1 MLHSALTGL
10 PTWSPAHPPTLHP
23 PTQVRLIGTFADAR
37 HTAYLVLELL
47 PGGDLF
53 AQVVARWQPTDGA
66 PAEGYTEE
74 GVRALLRM
82 ALSALA
88 FIHGRR
94 VVHRDIKPENLLLL
108 DRRGGLLDL
117 RLCDFG
123 AAQVLPLPTGG
134 AAGGGGY
141 FAPPTSPGLLA
152 EGGDPASPELPGLV
166 GTRGETWRGEV
177 VDCLSPSG

>member
-1 MLHSALTGL
+1 M
-10 PTWSPAHPPTLHP
+10 
-23 PTQVRLIGTFADAR
+23 
-37 HTAYLVLELL
+37 
-47 PGGDLF
+47 
-53 AQVVARWQPTDGA
+53 VARWQPTNGA

-88 FIHGRR
+88 FIHRRR

-141 FAPPTSPGLLA
+141 FAPPTSPGLHA

-177 VDCLSPSG
+177 VDCLSPSGW